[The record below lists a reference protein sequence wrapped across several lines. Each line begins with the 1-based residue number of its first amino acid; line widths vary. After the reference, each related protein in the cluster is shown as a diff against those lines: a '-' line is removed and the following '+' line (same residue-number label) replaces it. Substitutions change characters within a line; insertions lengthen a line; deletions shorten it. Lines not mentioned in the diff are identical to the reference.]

1 MIRVKNILSLSL
13 LIFVSCEF
21 HTAMD
26 PLYPI
31 PVLKVK
37 MGDEKAFDLSNY
49 FRNEN
54 VSLLFNESLQHIS
67 LLGNELIID
76 ASSVTSGFENISLI
90 ADGQPI
96 HILIEYEFMA
106 RHTFSFESEKANTVV
121 VMGGFNDWSRSA
133 LPLLKRGNHFSR
145 TVFMSPKKHEY
156 KFVVD
161 GTEEIDP
168 KNPVF
173 ISNNIG
179 GWNSILDLRD
189 QNITESGMLVK
200 NNHKGNWLHFEYLP
214 SNDGASPQD
223 WIVLLDNKV
232 LHADIVDLL
241 SGGGVKVNISGVKE
255 GLLRIF
261 GRDSKGR
268 MIPENQTIIRNAEP
282 LSSNSDDW
290 HFAIIYN
297 IMVDRFKDGD
307 SLNNKPIHDPKLHE
321 LANFMGGDFAGIQQ
335 KLDEGYFKDLGV
347 NTLWISP
354 IQKQPDSSWVE
365 WVPPNRTFSGY
376 HGYWP
381 IEPRKIDPR
390 FGKSEEFHSIVKA
403 AHQTGTKVI
412 LDFVSNHV
420 HQDHPYLRDHKNWFG
435 TVNLPDGRLNI
446 RQWDGDTRLT
456 TWFDEFIPSFDFPSA
471 PVAINQVV
479 EDAMWWMGKYDLDGF
494 RQDAVKHVPHSFW
507 KSLTRSAKIRF
518 PEKNI
523 YQIGETFG
531 SDELIG
537 SYVNPAEL
545 DAQFNFSIYFNSR
558 GVFSSD
564 QPNFSDLG
572 DVIAENRSTFGP
584 IHLMGN
590 ITSSHDQ
597 LRFSGYADGQIQ
609 FSDNGTARSFD
620 DPVGKIRQLST
631 YSKMANFH
639 AFNISQPGIPIIY
652 YGEEIAL
659 MGEGDPGNRRMMRF
673 NISDNEMELK
683 KTFSVLNGL
692 RTEYSSLALGDQM
705 ILYNEGPVLVLLK
718 KYFNEMILV
727 AFNNSQDSKTIEIE
741 FPFENTLLTKLIG
754 PGHYEMN
761 DKLIK
766 LTINPLSHDFYFSE
780 K

>member
-1 MIRVKNILSLSL
+1 
-13 LIFVSCEF
+13 
-21 HTAMD
+21 
-26 PLYPI
+26 
-31 PVLKVK
+31 
-37 MGDEKAFDLSNY
+37 
-49 FRNEN
+49 
-54 VSLLFNESLQHIS
+54 
-67 LLGNELIID
+67 
-76 ASSVTSGFENISLI
+76 
-90 ADGQPI
+90 
-96 HILIEYEFMA
+96 
-106 RHTFSFESEKANTVV
+106 
-121 VMGGFNDWSRSA
+121 
-133 LPLLKRGNHFSR
+133 
-145 TVFMSPKKHEY
+145 
-156 KFVVD
+156 
-161 GTEEIDP
+161 
-168 KNPVF
+168 
-173 ISNNIG
+173 
-179 GWNSILDLRD
+179 
-189 QNITESGMLVK
+189 MLVK

-479 EDAMWWMGKYDLDGF
+479 EDAMWWMGEYDLDGF

-683 KTFSVLNGL
+683 KTFSLLNGL
-692 RTEYSSLALGDQM
+692 RTEYSSLALGDQI

>member
-1 MIRVKNILSLSL
+1 
-13 LIFVSCEF
+13 
-21 HTAMD
+21 
-26 PLYPI
+26 
-31 PVLKVK
+31 
-37 MGDEKAFDLSNY
+37 
-49 FRNEN
+49 
-54 VSLLFNESLQHIS
+54 
-67 LLGNELIID
+67 
-76 ASSVTSGFENISLI
+76 
-90 ADGQPI
+90 
-96 HILIEYEFMA
+96 
-106 RHTFSFESEKANTVV
+106 
-121 VMGGFNDWSRSA
+121 
-133 LPLLKRGNHFSR
+133 
-145 TVFMSPKKHEY
+145 
-156 KFVVD
+156 
-161 GTEEIDP
+161 
-168 KNPVF
+168 
-173 ISNNIG
+173 
-179 GWNSILDLRD
+179 
-189 QNITESGMLVK
+189 
-200 NNHKGNWLHFEYLP
+200 
-214 SNDGASPQD
+214 
-223 WIVLLDNKV
+223 
-232 LHADIVDLL
+232 
-241 SGGGVKVNISGVKE
+241 
-255 GLLRIF
+255 
-261 GRDSKGR
+261 
-268 MIPENQTIIRNAEP
+268 

-297 IMVDRFKDGD
+297 IMVDRFRDGD

-390 FGKSEEFHSIVKA
+390 FGKSEELHSIVKA

-420 HQDHPYLRDHKNWFG
+420 HQDHPYLKDHKNWFG

-456 TWFDEFIPSFDFPSA
+456 TWFDEFIPSFDFSSA

-479 EDAMWWMGKYDLDGF
+479 EDAMWWMGEYDLDGF

-572 DVIAENRSTFGP
+572 GVIAENRSTFGP

-683 KTFSVLNGL
+683 KTFSLLNGL

-705 ILYNEGPVLVLLK
+705 ILYNEGPVLILLK

-754 PGHYEMN
+754 LGHYEMN

>member
-1 MIRVKNILSLSL
+1 
-13 LIFVSCEF
+13 
-21 HTAMD
+21 
-26 PLYPI
+26 
-31 PVLKVK
+31 
-37 MGDEKAFDLSNY
+37 
-49 FRNEN
+49 
-54 VSLLFNESLQHIS
+54 
-67 LLGNELIID
+67 
-76 ASSVTSGFENISLI
+76 
-90 ADGQPI
+90 
-96 HILIEYEFMA
+96 
-106 RHTFSFESEKANTVV
+106 
-121 VMGGFNDWSRSA
+121 
-133 LPLLKRGNHFSR
+133 
-145 TVFMSPKKHEY
+145 
-156 KFVVD
+156 
-161 GTEEIDP
+161 
-168 KNPVF
+168 
-173 ISNNIG
+173 
-179 GWNSILDLRD
+179 
-189 QNITESGMLVK
+189 
-200 NNHKGNWLHFEYLP
+200 NWLHFEYLP

-223 WIVLLDNKV
+223 WIILLDNKE
-232 LHADIVDLL
+232 LHPDIVDLL
-241 SGGGVKVNISGVKE
+241 TGGGVKVNISGVKE

-268 MIPENQTIIRNAEP
+268 MIPENQTIIRNGEP

-297 IMVDRFKDGD
+297 IMVDRFRDGD

-390 FGKSEEFHSIVKA
+390 FGKSEEFNSIVKS

-420 HQDHPYLRDHKNWFG
+420 HQDHPYIRDHKNWFG

-456 TWFDEFIPSFDFPSA
+456 TWFDEFLPSFDFPSA

-479 EDAMWWMGKYDLDGF
+479 EDAMWWMGEYDLDGF

-597 LRFSGYADGQIQ
+597 LRFSGYADGQIE

-620 DPVGKIRQLST
+620 NPVGKIRHIST

-683 KTFSVLNGL
+683 KTFSLLNGL

-705 ILYNEGPVLVLLK
+705 ILYNEGSVLILLK

-754 PGHYEMN
+754 PGYYEMN

>member
-1 MIRVKNILSLSL
+1 
-13 LIFVSCEF
+13 
-21 HTAMD
+21 
-26 PLYPI
+26 
-31 PVLKVK
+31 
-37 MGDEKAFDLSNY
+37 
-49 FRNEN
+49 
-54 VSLLFNESLQHIS
+54 
-67 LLGNELIID
+67 
-76 ASSVTSGFENISLI
+76 
-90 ADGQPI
+90 
-96 HILIEYEFMA
+96 
-106 RHTFSFESEKANTVV
+106 
-121 VMGGFNDWSRSA
+121 
-133 LPLLKRGNHFSR
+133 
-145 TVFMSPKKHEY
+145 
-156 KFVVD
+156 VVD
-161 GTEEIDP
+161 GIEEIDP
-168 KNPVF
+168 ENPVF

-189 QNITESGMLVK
+189 QNITEPGMLVK
-200 NNHKGNWLHFEYLP
+200 NHHKGNWLYFEYLP
-214 SNDGASPQD
+214 SNDRASPQD
-223 WIVLLDNKV
+223 WIILLDNKE
-232 LHADIVDLL
+232 LHPDIFDLL

-268 MIPENQTIIRNAEP
+268 MIPENQTIIRNGEP

-297 IMVDRFKDGD
+297 IMVDRFRDGD

-479 EDAMWWMGKYDLDGF
+479 EDAMWWMGEYDLDGF

-683 KTFSVLNGL
+683 KTFSLLNGL

-705 ILYNEGPVLVLLK
+705 ILIMKVL
-718 KYFNEMILV
+718 F
-727 AFNNSQDSKTIEIE
+727 
-741 FPFENTLLTKLIG
+741 
-754 PGHYEMN
+754 
-761 DKLIK
+761 
-766 LTINPLSHDFYFSE
+766 
-780 K
+780 

>member
-1 MIRVKNILSLSL
+1 
-13 LIFVSCEF
+13 
-21 HTAMD
+21 
-26 PLYPI
+26 
-31 PVLKVK
+31 
-37 MGDEKAFDLSNY
+37 
-49 FRNEN
+49 
-54 VSLLFNESLQHIS
+54 
-67 LLGNELIID
+67 
-76 ASSVTSGFENISLI
+76 
-90 ADGQPI
+90 
-96 HILIEYEFMA
+96 
-106 RHTFSFESEKANTVV
+106 
-121 VMGGFNDWSRSA
+121 
-133 LPLLKRGNHFSR
+133 
-145 TVFMSPKKHEY
+145 
-156 KFVVD
+156 VVD

-189 QNITESGMLVK
+189 QNITEPGMLVK
-200 NNHKGNWLHFEYLP
+200 NNHKGKWLHFEYLP

-223 WIVLLDNKV
+223 WIVLLDNKE
-232 LHADIVDLL
+232 LHADIVDIL

-268 MIPENQTIIRNAEP
+268 MIPENQTIIRNGEP

-297 IMVDRFKDGD
+297 IMVDRFRDGD

-365 WVPPNRTFSGY
+365 WIPPNRTFSGY

-390 FGKSEEFHSIVKA
+390 FGKSEEFHSIVKS

-479 EDAMWWMGKYDLDGF
+479 KDAMWWMGEYDLDGF

-572 DVIAENRSTFGP
+572 GVIAENRSTFGP

-597 LRFSGYADGQIQ
+597 LRFSGYADGQIE

-620 DPVGKIRQLST
+620 NPVGKIRHIST

-683 KTFSVLNGL
+683 KTFSLLNGL

-754 PGHYEMN
+754 LGHYEMN

>member
-1 MIRVKNILSLSL
+1 
-13 LIFVSCEF
+13 
-21 HTAMD
+21 
-26 PLYPI
+26 
-31 PVLKVK
+31 
-37 MGDEKAFDLSNY
+37 
-49 FRNEN
+49 
-54 VSLLFNESLQHIS
+54 
-67 LLGNELIID
+67 
-76 ASSVTSGFENISLI
+76 
-90 ADGQPI
+90 
-96 HILIEYEFMA
+96 
-106 RHTFSFESEKANTVV
+106 
-121 VMGGFNDWSRSA
+121 
-133 LPLLKRGNHFSR
+133 
-145 TVFMSPKKHEY
+145 
-156 KFVVD
+156 
-161 GTEEIDP
+161 
-168 KNPVF
+168 
-173 ISNNIG
+173 
-179 GWNSILDLRD
+179 
-189 QNITESGMLVK
+189 MLVK
-200 NNHKGNWLHFEYLP
+200 NHHKGNWLHFEYLP
-214 SNDGASPQD
+214 SNEGASPQD
-223 WIVLLDNKV
+223 WIVLLDNKE

-268 MIPENQTIIRNAEP
+268 MIPENQTIIRNGEP
-282 LSSNSDDW
+282 LSTNSDDW

-297 IMVDRFKDGD
+297 IIVDRFRDGD
-307 SLNNKPIHDPKLHE
+307 SSNNKPIHDPKLHE

-390 FGKSEEFHSIVKA
+390 FGKSEEFHSIVKS

-420 HQDHPYLRDHKNWFG
+420 HQDHPYLRDHKDWFG

-479 EDAMWWMGKYDLDGF
+479 EDAMWWMGEYDLDGF

-683 KTFSVLNGL
+683 KTFSLLNGL

>member
-1 MIRVKNILSLSL
+1 
-13 LIFVSCEF
+13 
-21 HTAMD
+21 
-26 PLYPI
+26 
-31 PVLKVK
+31 
-37 MGDEKAFDLSNY
+37 
-49 FRNEN
+49 
-54 VSLLFNESLQHIS
+54 
-67 LLGNELIID
+67 
-76 ASSVTSGFENISLI
+76 
-90 ADGQPI
+90 
-96 HILIEYEFMA
+96 
-106 RHTFSFESEKANTVV
+106 
-121 VMGGFNDWSRSA
+121 
-133 LPLLKRGNHFSR
+133 
-145 TVFMSPKKHEY
+145 
-156 KFVVD
+156 
-161 GTEEIDP
+161 
-168 KNPVF
+168 
-173 ISNNIG
+173 
-179 GWNSILDLRD
+179 
-189 QNITESGMLVK
+189 
-200 NNHKGNWLHFEYLP
+200 
-214 SNDGASPQD
+214 
-223 WIVLLDNKV
+223 
-232 LHADIVDLL
+232 
-241 SGGGVKVNISGVKE
+241 
-255 GLLRIF
+255 
-261 GRDSKGR
+261 
-268 MIPENQTIIRNAEP
+268 
-282 LSSNSDDW
+282 
-290 HFAIIYN
+290 
-297 IMVDRFKDGD
+297 
-307 SLNNKPIHDPKLHE
+307 
-321 LANFMGGDFAGIQQ
+321 MGGDFAGIQQ

-381 IEPRKIDPR
+381 VEPRKIDPR
-390 FGKSEEFHSIVKA
+390 FGKSEEFNSIVKS

-420 HQDHPYLRDHKNWFG
+420 HQDHPYIRDHKNWFG

-456 TWFDEFIPSFDFPSA
+456 TWFDEFLPSFDFQSA
-471 PVAINQVV
+471 PVAKNQVV
-479 EDAMWWMGKYDLDGF
+479 EDAMWWMGEYDLDGF

-507 KSLTRSAKIRF
+507 KSLRRSAKIQF

-597 LRFSGYADGQIQ
+597 LRFSGYADGQIE

-620 DPVGKIRQLST
+620 NPVGKIRHIST

-673 NISDNEMELK
+673 NISDNEIELK
-683 KTFSVLNGL
+683 KTFSLLNGL

-705 ILYNEGPVLVLLK
+705 ILYNEGPVLIFLK

-754 PGHYEMN
+754 PGYYEMN

>member
-1 MIRVKNILSLSL
+1 M
-13 LIFVSCEF
+13 
-21 HTAMD
+21 
-26 PLYPI
+26 
-31 PVLKVK
+31 
-37 MGDEKAFDLSNY
+37 
-49 FRNEN
+49 
-54 VSLLFNESLQHIS
+54 
-67 LLGNELIID
+67 
-76 ASSVTSGFENISLI
+76 
-90 ADGQPI
+90 
-96 HILIEYEFMA
+96 
-106 RHTFSFESEKANTVV
+106 
-121 VMGGFNDWSRSA
+121 
-133 LPLLKRGNHFSR
+133 
-145 TVFMSPKKHEY
+145 
-156 KFVVD
+156 VD
-161 GTEEIDP
+161 GIEEIDP
-168 KNPVF
+168 ENPVF

-189 QNITESGMLVK
+189 QNITEPGMLVK

-223 WIVLLDNKV
+223 WIILLDNKE
-232 LHADIVDLL
+232 LHPDIFDLV

-268 MIPENQTIIRNAEP
+268 MIPENQTIIRNGEP
-282 LSSNSDDW
+282 LSSNSNDW

-297 IMVDRFKDGD
+297 IMVDRFRDGD

-390 FGKSEEFHSIVKA
+390 FGKSEEFHSIVKS

-446 RQWDGDTRLT
+446 RQWDGATRLT

-471 PVAINQVV
+471 PLAINQVV
-479 EDAMWWMGKYDLDGF
+479 EDAMWWMEEYDLDGF

-572 DVIAENRSTFGP
+572 DVIAENRKTFGP

-597 LRFSGYADGQIQ
+597 LRFSGYADGQIE

-620 DPVGKIRQLST
+620 DPVGKIRHIST

-673 NISDNEMELK
+673 NISDKEMELK
-683 KTFSVLNGL
+683 KTFSLLNGL

-705 ILYNEGPVLVLLK
+705 ILYNEGPVLILLK
-718 KYFNEMILV
+718 KYFDEMILV
-727 AFNNSQDSKTIEIE
+727 AFNNSKDSKTIEIE
-741 FPFENTLLTKLIG
+741 FPFENILLTKLIG
-754 PGHYEMN
+754 PGQYEMN
-761 DKLIK
+761 DKLIE
-766 LTINPLSHDFYFSE
+766 LTINPLSHDFYFS
-780 K
+780 KK

>member
-1 MIRVKNILSLSL
+1 
-13 LIFVSCEF
+13 
-21 HTAMD
+21 
-26 PLYPI
+26 
-31 PVLKVK
+31 
-37 MGDEKAFDLSNY
+37 
-49 FRNEN
+49 
-54 VSLLFNESLQHIS
+54 
-67 LLGNELIID
+67 
-76 ASSVTSGFENISLI
+76 
-90 ADGQPI
+90 
-96 HILIEYEFMA
+96 
-106 RHTFSFESEKANTVV
+106 
-121 VMGGFNDWSRSA
+121 
-133 LPLLKRGNHFSR
+133 
-145 TVFMSPKKHEY
+145 MSPKKHEY

-161 GTEEIDP
+161 GIEEIDP
-168 KNPVF
+168 ENPVF

-189 QNITESGMLVK
+189 QNITEPGMLVK
-200 NNHKGNWLHFEYLP
+200 NHHKGNWLYFEYLP
-214 SNDGASPQD
+214 SNDEASPQD
-223 WIVLLDNKV
+223 WIILLDNKE
-232 LHADIVDLL
+232 LHPDIFDLL
-241 SGGGVKVNISGVKE
+241 SDGGVKVNVSGFKE

-268 MIPENQTIIRNAEP
+268 MIPENQTIIRNGEP

-297 IMVDRFKDGD
+297 IIVDRFRDGN
-307 SLNNKPIHDPKLHE
+307 SSNNKPIYDPKLHE
-321 LANFMGGDFAGIQQ
+321 LANFMGGDFAGIKQ

-365 WVPPNRTFSGY
+365 WVSPNRTFSGY

-390 FGKSEEFHSIVKA
+390 FGNSEEFHSIVKA
-403 AHQTGTKVI
+403 AHQIETKVI

-420 HQDHPYLRDHKNWFG
+420 HQDHSYLRDNRDWFG

-456 TWFDEFIPSFDFPSA
+456 TWFDEFLPSFDFQSA

-479 EDAMWWMGKYDLDGF
+479 EDAMWWMGEYDLDGF

-683 KTFSVLNGL
+683 KTFSLLNGL

-705 ILYNEGPVLVLLK
+705 ILYNEGPVLILLK
-718 KYFNEMILV
+718 KYFDEMILV

-754 PGHYEMN
+754 PGYYEMN
-761 DKLIK
+761 DQLIK
-766 LTINPLSHDFYFSE
+766 LTINPLSHDFYFS
-780 K
+780 KK

>member
-1 MIRVKNILSLSL
+1 
-13 LIFVSCEF
+13 
-21 HTAMD
+21 
-26 PLYPI
+26 
-31 PVLKVK
+31 
-37 MGDEKAFDLSNY
+37 
-49 FRNEN
+49 
-54 VSLLFNESLQHIS
+54 
-67 LLGNELIID
+67 
-76 ASSVTSGFENISLI
+76 
-90 ADGQPI
+90 
-96 HILIEYEFMA
+96 
-106 RHTFSFESEKANTVV
+106 
-121 VMGGFNDWSRSA
+121 
-133 LPLLKRGNHFSR
+133 
-145 TVFMSPKKHEY
+145 
-156 KFVVD
+156 
-161 GTEEIDP
+161 
-168 KNPVF
+168 
-173 ISNNIG
+173 
-179 GWNSILDLRD
+179 
-189 QNITESGMLVK
+189 MLVK

-223 WIVLLDNKV
+223 WIVLLDNKE

-268 MIPENQTIIRNAEP
+268 MIPENQTIIRNGEP

-297 IMVDRFKDGD
+297 IMVDRFRDGD

-390 FGKSEEFHSIVKA
+390 FGKSEEFNSIVKS

-420 HQDHPYLRDHKNWFG
+420 HQDHPYIRDHKNWFG

-456 TWFDEFIPSFDFPSA
+456 TWFDEFLPSFDFQSA

-479 EDAMWWMGKYDLDGF
+479 EDAMWWMGEYDLDGF

-597 LRFSGYADGQIQ
+597 LRFSGYADGQIE

-683 KTFSVLNGL
+683 KTFSLLNGL

-705 ILYNEGPVLVLLK
+705 ILYNEGSVLILLK

-754 PGHYEMN
+754 PGYYEMN